1 MKKLSYNSEH
11 YPIFVS
17 LKNLSSLNI
26 FTDLTLSFTII
37 SSTPGLTTKERI
49 LELILTH
56 PEGIT
61 AKTLS
66 DRLNRPISMINYCL
80 KDLKGAKFI
89 QGKLNIENKQWIY
102 YPVSSID

>member
-1 MKKLSYNSEH
+1 M
-11 YPIFVS
+11 
-17 LKNLSSLNI
+17 
-26 FTDLTLSFTII
+26 SFTII
-37 SSTPGLTTKERI
+37 SATPGLTTKERI

-80 KDLKGAKFI
+80 KDLKGTKFI
-89 QGKLNIENKQWIY
+89 QGELNLENQQWIY
-102 YPVSSID
+102 YPVSFIN

>member
-1 MKKLSYNSEH
+1 MNRL
-11 YPIFVS
+11 I
-17 LKNLSSLNI
+17 
-26 FTDLTLSFTII
+26 DLTLSFTII
-37 SSTPGLTTKERI
+37 SSTPGLTTKERV
-49 LELILTH
+49 LKLISTH

-61 AKTLS
+61 AKILS

-102 YPVSSID
+102 YPISFID